1 MAITVLYSKDLIKHL
16 TTGETPVPAGVAED
30 NAKQQ
35 ARADKENGKTNGK
48 AADSAGDKGSAE
60 ATGKATEGAPAE
72 EEEVEGEDGL
82 TPSERRDYTSRM
94 LKTVGR
100 KTRQVKEAEEFAAE
114 QYNQRVLADKRA
126 EKAEQER
133 ENFKAELAKL
143 QPAKV
148 ETSTEPQ
155 REKFATD
162 KEYQDAMIDWRVD
175 QKLKAKE
182 TEIAEQRRLS
192 VQQNVKASLDRALE
206 LIPDFEE
213 VTSAAELN
221 VPGHIVHLMQESGL
235 FAEFGYHFA
244 KNPDELAKLAI
255 ATPNKLK
262 LEFQKIESKLTP
274 FASRTAAGADGKPN
288 GQKPSASETESAKP
302 TAAASA
308 NGVDPS
314 TKPRVSAPI
323 ITPLS
328 AGSDSQVERPARE
341 RTYAEEREAWQK
353 KNQRNLNLRKRH

>member
-1 MAITVLYSKDLIKHL
+1 MAVTVLDSKDLIQHL

-35 ARADKENGKTNGK
+35 ARADKENEKSTGNASAHDKTAAQATNGTSK
-48 AADSAGDKGSAE
+48 AAPETAD
-60 ATGKATEGAPAE
+60 

-82 TPSERRDYTSRM
+82 TPSERRDFTARM

-100 KTRQVKEAEEFAAE
+100 KTRQIKDAEEFAAE

-133 ENFKAELAKL
+133 EAFKAELAKL
-143 QPAKV
+143 QPVKV
-148 ETSTEPQ
+148 EAATEPQ
-155 REKFATD
+155 REKFASD
-162 KEYQDAMIDWRVD
+162 KEYADAMIDWRVD

-182 TEIAEQRRLS
+182 IEIAEQRRLS
-192 VQQNVKASLDRALE
+192 VQQNVKASLDRAAE
-206 LIPDFEE
+206 LVPDFEE
-213 VTSAAELN
+213 FTSAAELN

-288 GQKPSASETESAKP
+288 GQKPSASETESAQP

-328 AGSDSQVERPARE
+328 AGSDSQVEKPARE
-341 RTYAEEREAWQK
+341 RSYAEEREAWQK
-353 KNQRNLNLRKRH
+353 KNQRSLTLRKRH

>member
-1 MAITVLYSKDLIKHL
+1 MAITVLDSKDLIKHL

-35 ARADKENGKTNGK
+35 ARADKENGKT
-48 AADSAGDKGSAE
+48 AAKPDEKVAAASEKVAE
-60 ATGKATEGAPAE
+60 GTE

-82 TPSERRDYTSRM
+82 TPSERRDYTARM

-100 KTRQVKEAEEFAAE
+100 KTRQIKEAEEFAAE
-114 QYNQRVLADKRA
+114 QYNQRVLADRRA
-126 EKAEQER
+126 EAAERER

-148 ETSTEPQ
+148 EASTEPQ
-155 REKFATD
+155 REKFASD
-162 KEYQDAMIDWRVD
+162 KEYADAMIDWRVD

-192 VQQNVKASLDRALE
+192 VQQNIKASLDRAVE
-206 LIPDFEE
+206 LVPDFEE

-244 KNPDELAKLAI
+244 KNPEELAKLAI
-255 ATPNKLK
+255 ATPNRLK

-328 AGSDSQVERPARE
+328 AGSDSQVEKPARE

-353 KNQRNLNLRKRH
+353 KNQRSLTLRKRH